1 MSTKHLALLLALP
14 LCAPALLLSC
24 SGEDAPLAAQGSS
37 PGEARGPSPT
47 RAEGA
52 YFRRAATLPVFL
64 NSDVEDEAVAEI
76 LSAGPGGSTLVY
88 TDSAGER
95 LGFID
100 LTDPRDP
107 KPAGTIDV
115 HGEPTSVA
123 CRGALALA
131 CVNRSKDHVETAGVL
146 LVVDLA
152 TQEVLR
158 ELELGGQPDS
168 VAVSPDGRF
177 AAVAIENER
186 DEGRD
191 DGRMPQDPAG
201 WLTIIDC
208 QGEVADWTQRRVE
221 LTGLAELYPSDPE
234 PEFVDINMK
243 NQVVVTLQENNHVVV
258 VDLASGDVLSSSAC
272 GAVDLDGVDV
282 VADGEL
288 ALEGVLTGVLRE
300 PDAVGWISDDAYAT
314 ANEGDLDGG
323 SRGFTTWTAGGEV
336 LFDAGATIEHE
347 LVRLGHFPE
356 DRAGSKG
363 GEPEGIEFGRFGER
377 DLLFVGS
384 ERGNVVLVFDV
395 TADPAKPELVQVLP
409 TGVGPEGIVAIPS
422 RGLLAVASERDHRKG
437 GYRSSVTIY
446 ALADSPS
453 YPSLVSADD
462 ADGRPLGW
470 LELSGLAVDPT
481 DDTRLFSVPDSTLR
495 PSRIYTIDAG
505 QTPAVIAKQTLL
517 MDSSGV
523 LLAAHERLEALLST
537 YTDFVESFDV
547 VKGLG
552 IDSTVDLDLE
562 GISRLADGTFWVVA
576 EGRGRGPAHAG
587 AKGKGFRPNL
597 LLHVA
602 ADGAILRAELLPEV
616 LVMAQEGAGLE
627 GVAATEDHVYAILQ
641 RPWGPANG
649 LLRRTVL
656 LRFEPAT
663 GTWASAYYTLDVP
676 ASPAGGWVGV
686 SGLQLLDSGLLAVLE
701 RDNQGGTDAAVKRL
715 YTVAPEDL
723 AWSTSGDHDSIPVAG
738 KTLLVDLIAERVF
751 ADRAIPVPV
760 FLEGLAVDS
769 SGSLLLLNDNG
780 GVPGN
785 GGETHLVELV
795 R

>member
-356 DRAGSKG
+356 DRADLDAPVHQLG
-363 GEPEGIEFGRFGER
+363 GTI
-377 DLLFVGS
+377 DLLVGHS
-384 ERGNVVLVFDV
+384 MGGTIASLFAGLRPQAARCVVLVEGLGPPIFDATTAADQMVGFLDHQRTSRTHKVLEDVDAAALRLRRMNPALPPGLATALALRATRAAPGGVVWRWDALHRTRSAVAYDVDRHMAILARITAPV
-395 TADPAKPELVQVLP
+395 TVVLGTRSWYP
-409 TGVGPEGIVAIPS
+409 GLPDLGTRLAAIPTLVA
-422 RGLLAVASERDHRKG
+422 RHDVDAGHAVQLDQPALLARLLRAAAG
-437 GYRSSVTIY
+437 
-446 ALADSPS
+446 
-453 YPSLVSADD
+453 SA
-462 ADGRPLGW
+462 
-470 LELSGLAVDPT
+470 GLA
-481 DDTRLFSVPDSTLR
+481 
-495 PSRIYTIDAG
+495 
-505 QTPAVIAKQTLL
+505 
-517 MDSSGV
+517 
-523 LLAAHERLEALLST
+523 
-537 YTDFVESFDV
+537 
-547 VKGLG
+547 
-552 IDSTVDLDLE
+552 
-562 GISRLADGTFWVVA
+562 
-576 EGRGRGPAHAG
+576 
-587 AKGKGFRPNL
+587 
-597 LLHVA
+597 
-602 ADGAILRAELLPEV
+602 
-616 LVMAQEGAGLE
+616 
-627 GVAATEDHVYAILQ
+627 
-641 RPWGPANG
+641 
-649 LLRRTVL
+649 
-656 LRFEPAT
+656 
-663 GTWASAYYTLDVP
+663 AYP
-676 ASPAGGWVGV
+676 
-686 SGLQLLDSGLLAVLE
+686 
-701 RDNQGGTDAAVKRL
+701 
-715 YTVAPEDL
+715 
-723 AWSTSGDHDSIPVAG
+723 
-738 KTLLVDLIAERVF
+738 
-751 ADRAIPVPV
+751 
-760 FLEGLAVDS
+760 
-769 SGSLLLLNDNG
+769 
-780 GVPGN
+780 
-785 GGETHLVELV
+785 
-795 R
+795 